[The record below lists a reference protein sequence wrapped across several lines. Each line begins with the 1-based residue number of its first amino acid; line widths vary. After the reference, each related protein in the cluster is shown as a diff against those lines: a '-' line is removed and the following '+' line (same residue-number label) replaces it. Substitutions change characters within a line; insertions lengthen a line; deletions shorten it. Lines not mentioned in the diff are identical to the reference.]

1 MVLLNITIDY
11 TIASGVTNSG
21 SVTDTITFVPTVA
34 GVYQYVCV
42 THPEA
47 RGTITV
53 YPAPSAA
60 GPLINVDAVGFGTD
74 RTDLNVT
81 NTFAAS
87 VGDLVTV
94 GSEIV
99 KITAVDTVNKNI
111 SVDRAKREPLKL
123 IILMKK
129 KYSRTYQ
136 IIDLHLEQELALV
149 LIHQSWFL
157 MIHQPKN

>member
-1 MVLLNITIDY
+1 MC
-11 TIASGVTNSG
+11 NS
-21 SVTDTITFVPTVA
+21 SRS
-34 GVYQYVCV
+34 
-42 THPEA
+42 

-60 GPLINVDAVGFGTD
+60 GPLVNVDAVGFGTD

-111 SVDRAKREPLKL
+111 SVDRAQEGTTKVNHLNE
-123 IILMKK
+123 K